1 MGVYRIPL
9 KFKAGEFKFNELNT
23 DNTEDCLELD
33 YDNEYQMIN
42 YDVPMYKSESRIYTV
57 PRDKMPDGLT
67 AVYDKNGELDK
78 VEFDDNGHTRL
89 FYVHF
94 RNIGKS
100 ESAVLKFIKEQADK
114 IAKEIISRKQTAARL
129 FVGWFYDGE
138 AVEIAVRT
146 ATTEEM
152 REVIEYYNG
161 DETAADNS
169 GNYPVEKMITVDPE
183 PLGVMLMC
191 TMGNFR
197 SMLFNKA
204 VKTFEERLK
213 SRVLDKIDKTEDFK
227 FISEEYD

>member
-1 MGVYRIPL
+1 MSIYRIPL
-9 KFKAGEFKFNELNT
+9 KFKAGEFKFTELNGS
-23 DNTEDCLELD
+23 DGECIEL
-33 YDNEYQMIN
+33 N
-42 YDVPMYKSESRIYTV
+42 YDETYGLLTYEAPIYENEVRVYSV
-57 PRDKMPDGLT
+57 PRELMPNALT
-67 AVYDKNGELDK
+67 AVYDKNGELDNVK
-78 VEFDDNGHTRL
+78 FDDNGHTRL

-114 IAKEIISRKQTAARL
+114 IAKEIIGRKQTAARL

-191 TMGNFR
+191 TMGDFR

-204 VKTFEERLK
+204 EKTFEERLK

>member
-1 MGVYRIPL
+1 MGIYKIPL

-33 YDNEYQMIN
+33 YDNEYQMID
-42 YDVPMYKSESRIYTV
+42 YTVPMYGNEAHIYTV
-57 PRDKMPDGLT
+57 PRELMPNALT
-67 AVYDKNGELDK
+67 AFYDKNGELDK
-78 VEFDDNGHTRL
+78 VEFSDNGRVRL
-89 FYVHF
+89 FYIRFKH
-94 RNIGKS
+94 IGKS
-100 ESAVLKFIKEQADK
+100 ESGVLKFVKEQADK
-114 IAKEIISRKQTAARL
+114 IAKEIIGRRQTVARL

-161 DETAADNS
+161 DVTAADNS
-169 GNYPVEKMITVDPE
+169 GDYSVEKMMTVDYE
-183 PLGVMLMC
+183 PLCVMLMC
-191 TMGNFR
+191 TNGDFR

-204 VKTFEERLK
+204 EEAFEERLK